1 MSNSKYTIAVNKY
14 GYIIDGLELLLD
26 GKDNEGT
33 GKHNSNATVWKD
45 LSGKNRDGTL
55 MNMDIGNS
63 WSEEG
68 LNFDGIDDYVPIA
81 EMNYD
86 NVTLE
91 NVVSLKEIDNEHNVI
106 MGNNQVGGY
115 EIYSE
120 INSRKIGFW
129 VYVKEKNGFEFTIR
143 RQGNGVIEKN
153 IVFLVHMMV
162 IV

>member
-68 LNFDGIDDYVPIA
+68 LNFD
-81 EMNYD
+81 E
-86 NVTLE
+86 E
-91 NVVSLKEIDNEHNVI
+91 
-106 MGNNQVGGY
+106 
-115 EIYSE
+115 
-120 INSRKIGFW
+120 
-129 VYVKEKNGFEFTIR
+129 
-143 RQGNGVIEKN
+143 
-153 IVFLVHMMV
+153 
-162 IV
+162 